1 MRRRSTGRLILS
13 IHFAF
18 RGVRCGAW
26 PDGSERRHRRRL
38 DPRPRAVRQTDYQR
52 MKITVVDGRVKVD
65 TGGFPVE
72 SELRNGRLDLRRAG
86 DG

>member
-1 MRRRSTGRLILS
+1 
-13 IHFAF
+13 
-18 RGVRCGAW
+18 
-26 PDGSERRHRRRL
+26 
-38 DPRPRAVRQTDYQR
+38 

>member
-1 MRRRSTGRLILS
+1 VASAAALGQTAQSVDIAGDWIL
-13 IHFAF
+13 AL
-18 RGVRCGAW
+18 
-26 PDGSERRHRRRL
+26 ERYG
-38 DPRPRAVRQTDYQR
+38 QTDCQR